1 MVHPIPGLGLDA
13 YFIQGVPQYYTLIHT
28 YILGIGLGLD
38 NNWVKE
44 VFDLCAGGGRWVGGG
59 PQDFK
64 CLALSPLDYL
74 DFRLFD
80 QARAWQ

>member
-1 MVHPIPGLGLDA
+1 M
-13 YFIQGVPQYYTLIHT
+13 
-28 YILGIGLGLD
+28 
-38 NNWVKE
+38 
-44 VFDLCAGGGRWVGGG
+44 FDLCAGGGRWVGGG

-80 QARAWQ
+80 QARA